1 MSFLI
6 PDIIYQEKKEV
17 SDKMSDSKLIS
28 DQARGFAGLIAS
40 VMGPL
45 NENPKFQEAFKNTQ
59 RKILINATNLNHA
72 ALLIINKGTLKIES
86 IPNKPKSNLK
96 KKEAGWDGYVA
107 MDTMLFIGLA
117 MRRVSIIKLGLNMLM
132 GKVKVR
138 GIFKLLSMLKLIKIL
153 TE

>member
-1 MSFLI
+1 MSESKI
-6 PDIIYQEKKEV
+6 V
-17 SDKMSDSKLIS
+17 SGE
-28 DQARGFAGLIAS
+28 ARGFAGLIET

-59 RKILINATNLNHA
+59 RKILINATNLNYA
-72 ALLIINKGTLKIES
+72 ALLTIDKGTLKIES

-96 KKEAGWDGYVA
+96 KKEIGWDGYVA

-117 MRRVSIIKLGLNMLM
+117 MRRVSIIKLGLKMLA
-132 GKVKVR
+132 GKVKIR